1 VHLQVWAPRALVG
14 VDVVAAGPTDSGR
27 PLRTALPADPVRPGW
42 YAGEVGWLRHDVR
55 YRLSL
60 DGADPVP
67 DPLARRL
74 PDGVHGPAQ
83 AWDPSTHVWQDDGW
97 AGRALRDAGVV
108 YELHVGTFTR
118 AGTLD
123 AAAEHLGHLRDLGTS
138 HVELMP
144 LSAFDGPHGWG
155 YDGVALDAVHE
166 PYGGP
171 DALCRFV
178 DAAHVA
184 GLAVLLDLV
193 HNHLGPSGDY
203 WDRFGPLRTGAHR
216 TPWGAAINL
225 DQPGSD
231 DVRAILLGSARRWLA
246 DFHLDGLRLDA
257 VHALH
262 DQRALTYLEEL
273 AARIDDLAVELGRP
287 LALVAES
294 DRNDPGT
301 VLPRAAG
308 GAGGP
313 GLTAPGSGLGL
324 TAQWDDDVH
333 HALHWLTTG
342 ETQGY
347 YADFGSGPALA
358 HTLQRAFWHDGRWS
372 SFRGRT
378 HGRPVD
384 WARTDPWRFVV
395 SVQTH
400 DQVGN
405 RAAGDR
411 IAALV
416 GPDRAAAAAAIL
428 LTLPYTPMLFMG
440 EEWGETTPWPYFSSF
455 PDAVLGTAVSEGRRA
470 EFERHGW
477 GAPDV
482 PDPQDPATY
491 EAARLDP
498 VAGVAGHPE
507 MVAWYRELLAL
518 RRREPGLLPA
528 SAGPGPTA
536 GALHCRF
543 GAEPVA
549 ADDPRPSWVVIG
561 RPGWRTVVNLRD
573 DEQDVPLDVAG
584 LAAVG
589 GATVELAWLPCTLA
603 DADDR
608 PGGTVR
614 LPGHG
619 SAVVRVTEVD
629 VTEVDVTEVDVT
641 EVDVTEVDVA
651 EVDVAGAGAD

>member
-1 VHLQVWAPRALVG
+1 VQVQVWAPRARSG
-14 VDVVAAGPTDSGR
+14 VDVVGADVVEGGVP
-27 PLRTALPADPVRPGW
+27 PRTALPEDPVRPGW
-42 YAGEVGWLRHDVR
+42 FAGDVAWLRHGAR
-55 YRLSL
+55 YRVGLGDDL
-60 DGADPVP
+60 LP

-83 AWDPSTHVWQDDGW
+83 AWDAATYAWHDEDWT
-97 AGRALRDAGVV
+97 GRLLRDAAVV
-108 YELHVGTFTR
+108 YELHVGTFTP

-123 AAAEHLGHLRDLGTS
+123 AAAAHLPYLTELGVT

-178 DAAHVA
+178 DSAHRA
-184 GLAVLLDLV
+184 GVAVLLDLV
-193 HNHLGPSGDY
+193 HNHFGPSGDY
-203 WDRFGPLRTGAHR
+203 WDRFGPFRTAAHR
-216 TPWGAAINL
+216 TPWGAAVNL

-231 DVRAILLGSARRWLA
+231 DVRAILLGSARRWLT

-273 AARIDDLAVELGRP
+273 AATVDDLSVELDRP

-294 DRNDPGT
+294 DRNDPAT

-308 GAGGP
+308 GAGG
-313 GLTAPGSGLGL
+313 LGL
-324 TAQWDDDVH
+324 TGQWDDDVH

-342 ETQGY
+342 ETGGY
-347 YADFGSGPALA
+347 YADFASPRAVAHALE
-358 HTLQRAFWHDGRWS
+358 HAFWHDGRWS

-378 HGRPVD
+378 HGRAVD

-411 IAALV
+411 LAALA
-416 GPDRAAAAAAIL
+416 GRDRAAAAAAVL

-440 EEWGETTPWPYFSSF
+440 EEWGATTPWPYFTSF
-455 PDAVLGTAVSEGRRA
+455 PERELGDAVSEGRRA
-470 EFERHGW
+470 EFSRHGW
-477 GAPDV
+477 SAQQV

-491 EAARLDP
+491 EGARLDP
-498 VAGVAGHPE
+498 AAGAAADPR

-518 RRREPGLLPA
+518 RRREPGLRSA
-528 SAGPGPTA
+528 AAGPDPTA
-536 GALHCRF
+536 GALRCRWTPQ
-543 GAEPVA
+543 PVA
-549 ADDPRPSWVVIG
+549 ADDPRPAWFVAA
-561 RPGWRTVVNLRD
+561 RPGWRTAVNLRD
-573 DEQDVPLDVAG
+573 VEQDVPLDVDG
-584 LAAVG
+584 LG
-589 GATVELAWLPCTLA
+589 TVSRGTAELAWAGA
-603 DADDR
+603 DVIEQ
-608 PGGTVR
+608 GGVTSVR
-614 LPGHG
+614 LPALG
-619 SAVVRVTEVD
+619 SAVLRVD
-629 VTEVDVTEVDVT
+629 DD
-641 EVDVTEVDVA
+641 
-651 EVDVAGAGAD
+651 

>member
-1 VHLQVWAPRALVG
+1 
-14 VDVVAAGPTDSGR
+14 
-27 PLRTALPADPVRPGW
+27 
-42 YAGEVGWLRHDVR
+42 
-55 YRLSL
+55 
-60 DGADPVP
+60 
-67 DPLARRL
+67 
-74 PDGVHGPAQ
+74 
-83 AWDPSTHVWQDDGW
+83 
-97 AGRALRDAGVV
+97 
-108 YELHVGTFTR
+108 
-118 AGTLD
+118 
-123 AAAEHLGHLRDLGTS
+123 
-138 HVELMP
+138 M
-144 LSAFDGPHGWG
+144 
-155 YDGVALDAVHE
+155 HE

-178 DAAHVA
+178 DAAHDA
-184 GLAVLLDLV
+184 GLAVVLDLV

-203 WDRFGPLRTGAHR
+203 WDRFGPLRTSAHR
-216 TPWGAAINL
+216 TPWGAAVNL

-231 DVRAILLGSARRWLA
+231 DVRAILLGSARRWLT

-273 AARIDDLAVELGRP
+273 AASVDDLAVELGRP

-347 YADFGSGPALA
+347 YADFGSAPALA
-358 HTLQRAFWHDGRWS
+358 HTLERAFWHDGRWS

-455 PDAVLGTAVSEGRRA
+455 PDPVLGAAVSEGRRA

-498 VAGVAGHPE
+498 AAGVAAHPL
-507 MVAWYRELLAL
+507 MVAWYRDLLAL
-518 RRREPGLLPA
+518 RRREPGLLPV
-528 SAGPGPTA
+528 SAGPDPTA
-536 GALHCRF
+536 GALRCRY
-543 GAEPVA
+543 GSEPVGPH
-549 ADDPRPSWVVIG
+549 DPRPSWVVVG
-561 RPGWRTVVNLRD
+561 RPGWRTAVNLRD
-573 DEQDVPLDVAG
+573 VDQDVPLDVAG
-584 LAAVG
+584 LAGVAD
-589 GATVELAWLPCTLA
+589 AQVELAWP
-603 DADDR
+603 
-608 PGGTVR
+608 PGTVAGTVASTVAAPAPAPATRPVRPCGCPGTAAPSCASTRSRRRWPRSPPTR
-614 LPGHG
+614 LARRRRREDRTVDLVWSLASILALVVYFLLLFRAVLDVFR
-619 SAVVRVTEVD
+619 SADLSAWAKGGWFAALIVVPIVPLVLYLVLRGGGVRERERAAVPRSSGD
-629 VTEVDVTEVDVT
+629 D
-641 EVDVTEVDVA
+641 A
-651 EVDVAGAGAD
+651 PA